1 MKWLFLHK
9 AQTGENN
16 YYNLIQLKNLFIST
30 KFTPLSLLFLTSLFL
45 LSLSLSP
52 SPVLSANAVKNY
64 NQIWL
69 PFHTKDIQNHNLFM
83 ALEIFVLWFT
93 YHASIHTG
101 LVSFWSVVLSLPYWN
116 QYKFFPFQKK
126 HTTFSVLKEN
136 LSIIMINS
144 VYHVFDRIS

>member
-16 YYNLIQLKNLFIST
+16 YYNLIQLKNLFISS
-30 KFTPLSLLFLTSLFL
+30 KFTPLSLLSFLPLFL
-45 LSLSLSP
+45 LSLSFSLSC
-52 SPVLSANAVKNY
+52 SLSANAVKNY

-83 ALEIFVLWFT
+83 ALEIFVFWLT

-101 LVSFWSVVLSLPYWN
+101 LVSFWSVVSHYRIEININFFLS
-116 QYKFFPFQKK
+116 KK
-126 HTTFSVLKEN
+126 NTQLF
-136 LSIIMINS
+136 LSWKKT
-144 VYHVFDRIS
+144 Y

>member
-16 YYNLIQLKNLFIST
+16 YYNLIQLKNLFISS
-30 KFTPLSLLFLTSLFL
+30 KFTPLPL
-45 LSLSLSP
+45 LSFFPLSFSLSC
-52 SPVLSANAVKNY
+52 SLSANAVKNY

-83 ALEIFVLWFT
+83 ALEIFVFWLT

-136 LSIIMINS
+136 LLIIMINS

>member
-30 KFTPLSLLFLTSLFL
+30 KFTPLSPLFLSSLFL
-45 LSLSLSP
+45 ISLFLPLLFSLCKCSKELQ
-52 SPVLSANAVKNY
+52 SNLISISHKRHSKSQSLHGTWDFCSLIYISCKYTYRIGFLLVCRFVITVLK
-64 NQIWL
+64 
-69 PFHTKDIQNHNLFM
+69 
-83 ALEIFVLWFT
+83 
-93 YHASIHTG
+93 SI
-101 LVSFWSVVLSLPYWN
+101 
-116 QYKFFPFQKK
+116 KFFPFPKK

>member
-9 AQTGENN
+9 AQTGVNN

-30 KFTPLSLLFLTSLFL
+30 KFTPLSLL
-45 LSLSLSP
+45 SLSFSLSC
-52 SPVLSANAVKNY
+52 SLSANAVKNY
-64 NQIWL
+64 NQIWF

-93 YHASIHTG
+93 YHASIHTA

-116 QYKFFPFQKK
+116 QYKFFSFPKK
-126 HTTFSVLKEN
+126 TYNFFCLERK
-136 LSIIMINS
+136 LINNN
-144 VYHVFDRIS
+144 DK

>member
-9 AQTGENN
+9 AQTGVNN

-30 KFTPLSLLFLTSLFL
+30 KFTPLSLLFLP
-45 LSLSLSP
+45 SLSP
-52 SPVLSANAVKNY
+52 SPVLSLQMQNY
-64 NQIWL
+64 NQIWF

-93 YHASIHTG
+93 YHARIHTA

-136 LSIIMINS
+136 LLIIMINS

>member
-16 YYNLIQLKNLFIST
+16 YYNLIQLKNLFISS
-30 KFTPLSLLFLTSLFL
+30 KFTPLSLLSFLPLSF
-45 LSLSLSP
+45 SLSCS
-52 SPVLSANAVKNY
+52 LSANAVKNY

-83 ALEIFVLWFT
+83 ALEIFVFWLT

-101 LVSFWSVVLSLPYWN
+101 LVSFWSVVSHYRIEININFFLS
-116 QYKFFPFQKK
+116 KK
-126 HTTFSVLKEN
+126 NTQLF
-136 LSIIMINS
+136 LSWKKT
-144 VYHVFDRIS
+144 Y

>member
-16 YYNLIQLKNLFIST
+16 YYNLIQLKNLFISS
-30 KFTPLSLLFLTSLFL
+30 KFTPLSLLSFFPLFLPLLFSLCKCSKELQSNLTSISHKRHSKSQSLHGTWDFCFLIDISCKNTYRIGFL
-45 LSLSLSP
+45 L
-52 SPVLSANAVKNY
+52 VCR
-64 NQIWL
+64 
-69 PFHTKDIQNHNLFM
+69 F
-83 ALEIFVLWFT
+83 
-93 YHASIHTG
+93 
-101 LVSFWSVVLSLPYWN
+101 SLPYWN

-136 LSIIMINS
+136 LLIIMINS

>member
-16 YYNLIQLKNLFIST
+16 YYNLIQLKNLFISS
-30 KFTPLSLLFLTSLFL
+30 KFTPLSLLSFFPLFLPLLFSLCKCSKELQSNLTSISHKRHSKSQSLHGTWDFCSLIYISCKYTYRIGFL
-45 LSLSLSP
+45 L
-52 SPVLSANAVKNY
+52 VCR
-64 NQIWL
+64 
-69 PFHTKDIQNHNLFM
+69 F
-83 ALEIFVLWFT
+83 
-93 YHASIHTG
+93 
-101 LVSFWSVVLSLPYWN
+101 SLPYCN

-136 LSIIMINS
+136 LLIIMINS